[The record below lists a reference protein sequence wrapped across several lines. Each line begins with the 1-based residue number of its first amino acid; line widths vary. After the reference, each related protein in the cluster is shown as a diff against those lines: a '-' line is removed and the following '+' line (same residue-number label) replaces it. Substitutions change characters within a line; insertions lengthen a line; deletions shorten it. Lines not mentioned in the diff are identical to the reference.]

1 MSGSDGETPT
11 KITGV
16 APGEISSTSKDAV
29 NGSQLHAIA
38 AGVGHRLGDLNNR
51 STVLVNEQ
59 MRVLQVH

>member
-1 MSGSDGETPT
+1 M
-11 KITGV
+11 